1 MLPGDVPPS
10 DSGLTLI
17 EVLIA
22 IVVLAVGVIGL
33 AGGSALVTR
42 MIGQGKIETRAAQA
56 ATRRMEALR
65 LAAGSTSPRCISPD
79 FASGG
84 PVLGSGVSESWI
96 VPPTGQARRVRVTVS
111 YLTVRG
117 PRSAG
122 LETVIEC

>member
-1 MLPGDVPPS
+1 MLSGHLGPS

-17 EVLIA
+17 EVLVA
-22 IVVLAVGVIGL
+22 IVVLGVGVVAL

-56 ATRRMEALR
+56 ASRRMEVLR
-65 LAAGSTSPRCISPD
+65 LAAGSTTPRCLSSE

-84 PVLGSGVSESWI
+84 PVLGNGISESWI
-96 VPPTGQARRVRVTVS
+96 VPATGKARRVRVTVS